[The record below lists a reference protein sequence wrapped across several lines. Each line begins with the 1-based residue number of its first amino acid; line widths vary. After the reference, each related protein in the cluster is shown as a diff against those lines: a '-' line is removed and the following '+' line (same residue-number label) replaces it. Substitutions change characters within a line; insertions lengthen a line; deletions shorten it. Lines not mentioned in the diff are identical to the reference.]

1 MIGGMK
7 VRLQLYTVPG
17 QVFYNATRK
26 LVLKGV
32 DGIVFVADSQLAAM
46 DANVESLRNLE
57 ENLAELNTSLDHV
70 PFVIQY
76 NKRDIRSIHP
86 VEKMNETLNPR
97 GYPFYEAAALHGVG
111 VFETLKGISRLAI
124 HSVRHKLEASGP
136 GPRLPATRGP
146 LPAAAI
152 HAAGPAIT
160 AAEPPPAPAPD
171 ELKLE
176 FPEEDTGKHDVRAV
190 KTKESLDIQAELER
204 LRAMTAATTRH
215 VTAVKSAAPVDRRL
229 QELLL
234 SDRDMRQEVKRKS
247 GVDVPA
253 ALLRGASGLRL
264 HLVVEKDGAEEVIQD
279 VAAVKLVGNKRLQ
292 HLLLRLELEIKGK

>member
-1 MIGGMK
+1 
-7 VRLQLYTVPG
+7 
-17 QVFYNATRK
+17 
-26 LVLKGV
+26 
-32 DGIVFVADSQLAAM
+32 VADSQLAAM

-57 ENLAELNTSLDHV
+57 ENLAELNLGLDHV
-70 PFVIQY
+70 PFVFQY

-86 VEKMNETLNPR
+86 VETLNVTLNPK

-124 HSVRHKLEASGP
+124 HSVRHKLAATGP
-136 GPRLPATRGP
+136 GPRPSAYRPPQAGP
-146 LPAAAI
+146 LPA
-152 HAAGPAIT
+152 GPPVPDGAPL
-160 AAEPPPAPAPD
+160 ADLVPPPLAD
-171 ELKLE
+171 DLKLE

-204 LRAMTAATTRH
+204 LRAMTTASTRH

-234 SDRDMRQEVKRKS
+234 SDRDTRQELKRKS

-253 ALLRGASGLRL
+253 ALLRSASGLRI
-264 HLVVEKDGAEEVIQD
+264 HLVVEQGDAEEVIQD
-279 VAAVKLVGNKRLQ
+279 VAAIKLVGNKRLQ